1 MTTVHSQERRAV
13 PRNQNDPAP
22 VPHHIELS
30 LPHVSPNLVSWPL
43 LDRSPRGFSFQ
54 SPLDRSYFLP
64 GTPLPMVRIV
74 EEGRVET
81 RAAIVRH
88 VTPVAGQARQLK
100 IGVELTQ
107 PAAGVAK
114 GVTFELSSEQEAI
127 RATARRFADSAIRP
141 VAADC
146 DRTGEYPW
154 DVVRK
159 AFGEG
164 FFTGYIPK
172 EYGGLGWGLFETA
185 LITEELG
192 AGCMAMGT
200 SIMVNLL
207 GVGPLLLAGTD
218 EQKARL
224 LKPYCERLSLYAFC
238 FTEPDA
244 GSDPSRIATRAE
256 KKGAV
261 YVLNGSKCFITNG
274 AVADF
279 YTIFAT
285 LDPTLGTKGHTAFI
299 APARSKGVRLG
310 KALDKMGQRA
320 ANANEIFF
328 ENLEVPEGN
337 RLGPEGGG
345 YKIALSSIA
354 RSRINVAAGAVGIA
368 RSAWEHALRHVQKR
382 VQFDQPLAEFQYV
395 KFRLADLAREIDAAR
410 LLTWRAACAH
420 DAGHSFAKA
429 SSMAKD
435 FAGDMVMRVT
445 SEALDLF
452 GGYGYSKDFPMEKL
466 MRDAKLMQL
475 YEGPSPI
482 HKMIVYRD
490 LAKDYGF

>member
-1 MTTVHSQERRAV
+1 
-13 PRNQNDPAP
+13 
-22 VPHHIELS
+22 
-30 LPHVSPNLVSWPL
+30 VSP
-43 LDRSPRGFSFQ
+43 
-54 SPLDRSYFLP
+54 
-64 GTPLPMVRIV
+64 V
-74 EEGRVET
+74 EDN
-81 RAAIVRH
+81 
-88 VTPVAGQARQLK
+88 AGQLK
-100 IGVELTQ
+100 IGIEFV
-107 PAAGVAK
+107 PDPVAVANGVR
-114 GVTFELSSEQEAI
+114 FELSPQQREI
-127 RATARRFADSAIRP
+127 RDAARKFADQIIRP
-141 VAADC
+141 VAADH

-154 DVVRK
+154 EVIRK
-159 AFGEG
+159 AFAEG

-172 EYGGLGWGLFETA
+172 EYGGSGWGLFETA

-207 GVGPLLLAGTD
+207 GISPVVLAGTD
-218 EQKARL
+218 EQKTRF
-224 LKPYCERLSLYAFC
+224 LKPYCERLTLFSFC
-238 FTEPDA
+238 FTEPNA

-256 KKGAV
+256 KKGDG

-274 AVADF
+274 AVAD
-279 YTIFAT
+279 YLVIFAT
-285 LDPTLGTKGHTAFI
+285 LDPALGIKGITAFLT
-299 APARSKGVRLG
+299 PARAKGIRLG
-310 KALDKMGQRA
+310 NALDKMGQRA

-328 ENLEVPEGN
+328 ENLEVPEAN

-368 RSAWEHALRHVQKR
+368 RSAWEHAFRHVQKR

-395 KFRLADLAREIDAAR
+395 RFRLTDLAREIDAAR
-410 LLTWRAACAH
+410 LLTWRAACEH
-420 DAGHSFAKA
+420 DSGHSFAKA

-445 SEALDLF
+445 SESLDLF

-482 HKMIVYRD
+482 HKMIVYRE

>member
-1 MTTVHSQERRAV
+1 MQ
-13 PRNQNDPAP
+13 
-22 VPHHIELS
+22 
-30 LPHVSPNLVSWPL
+30 
-43 LDRSPRGFSFQ
+43 
-54 SPLDRSYFLP
+54 
-64 GTPLPMVRIV
+64 IV
-74 EEGRVET
+74 EGERVET

-88 VTPVAGQARQLK
+88 VSPIAGQTRHLK
-100 IGVELTQ
+100 IGVEFTQ

-114 GVTFELSSEQEAI
+114 GVSFELSAEQGAI
-127 RATARRFADSAIRP
+127 QAAARRFADESIRP
-141 VAADC
+141 VAANY
-146 DRTGEYPW
+146 DRSGEYPW

-159 AFGEG
+159 AFSEG

-172 EYGGLGWGLFETA
+172 EYGGSGWGLFETA

-218 EQKARL
+218 EQKARF
-224 LKPYCERLSLYAFC
+224 LKPYCERLSLYSFC

-274 AVADF
+274 AVAD
-279 YTIFAT
+279 YYVIFAT
-285 LDPTLGTKGHTAFI
+285 LDPSLGTKGITAFVVS
-299 APARSKGVRLG
+299 ARSKGIRLG

-328 ENLEVPEGN
+328 ENLEIPEDQ
-337 RLGPEGGG
+337 RLGQEGGG
-345 YKIALSSIA
+345 YKVALSSIA

-382 VQFDQPLAEFQYV
+382 IQFDQPLAEFQYV

-420 DAGHSFAKA
+420 DAGRSFAKA